1 MKRKELERRLRQLGF
16 ELIEGGNHTKILKN
30 GKFLS
35 VLGRHSEI
43 GEKRVKEIEK
53 QLDVTIK

>member
-53 QLDVTIK
+53 QL